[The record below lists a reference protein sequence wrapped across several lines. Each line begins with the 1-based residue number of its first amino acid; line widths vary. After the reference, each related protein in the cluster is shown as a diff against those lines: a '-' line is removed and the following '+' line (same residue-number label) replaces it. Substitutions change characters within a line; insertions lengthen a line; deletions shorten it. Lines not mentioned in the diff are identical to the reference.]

1 MGNLDKHGKPW
12 SAAEETLLRELV
24 LAGVSKDYI
33 AARLG
38 RTSNAIAN
46 KLVDLT
52 RRANGNVS
60 PYAITRGEPGFSPPS
75 PH

>member
-24 LAGVSKDYI
+24 FAGVSKDYI

-38 RTSNAIAN
+38 
-46 KLVDLT
+46 
-52 RRANGNVS
+52 
-60 PYAITRGEPGFSPPS
+60 PS
-75 PH
+75 PTPSPTNSLT